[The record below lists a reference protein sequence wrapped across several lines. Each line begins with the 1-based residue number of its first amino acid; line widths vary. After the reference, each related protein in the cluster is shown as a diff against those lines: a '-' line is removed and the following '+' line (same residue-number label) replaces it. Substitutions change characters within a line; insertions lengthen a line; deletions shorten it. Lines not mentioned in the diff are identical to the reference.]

1 VQRTEV
7 VLRVNAPT
15 NDVASQTEMPEELV
29 AERRYRDEEPESLA
43 KPRKKLQE
51 EIECEELSRDLA
63 NQLGPNDK
71 LLPILG
77 KCTSYEQILIQIAIT
92 SYIYIHIKKNKLIIP
107 FDVMLDVCPS
117 AWNSFS

>member
-1 VQRTEV
+1 MEKSSPRVSPQPGVIEGLTLVQRTEV

-15 NDVASQTEMPEELV
+15 NDVASQTEMPDEVNEENKNKQQ
-29 AERRYRDEEPESLA
+29 EDETTAKEEKLTESLA
-43 KPRKKLQE
+43 KPRKKLPE

-77 KCTSYEQILIQIAIT
+77 ESL
-92 SYIYIHIKKNKLIIP
+92 
-107 FDVMLDVCPS
+107 FLDK
-117 AWNSFS
+117 